1 MKIKLKQFN
10 MACLASV
17 AVLLGACSNSGEVKT
32 DAPAPKA
39 VAKQPVQSV
48 TVAKA
53 DTPVADT
60 AMMWPSDEPEVQ
72 AKAKVVAKVAPKA
85 PVVVRRAPVVVAKVA
100 PRVVAKPVVKAR
112 PYVPPK
118 PIVVK
123 VHQPKPAVVV
133 AKKAPV
139 IRMAQVPQ
147 KPVQRTAYI
156 APKPAAVR
164 QVSYRPQ
171 PARVVSKASYS
182 HYSQAGLTGDFAGN
196 PQAEAF
202 INMMVSRH
210 GFDRNYVTGVLSRA
224 EATTWLKRMAYSDAN
239 PELRKKSGGVP
250 NWTRYRSRFITAKHI
265 NTGTAFWNK
274 HRRTLE
280 RAANQYGV
288 PEEYILGIMGVET
301 IYGGN
306 VGTDRAVDALATMS
320 FMNSRRGKYFASELE
335 SYFLMTRSTGLD
347 PLQPKASY
355 AGALGLPQFM
365 PSNIKKYGVDYDGD
379 GGVNLWTPVD
389 AIGSVANYLNKH
401 GWRRGE
407 IAAIPATRTGGYG
420 YASMRSGFKH
430 KHSLAT
436 LERNGLKP
444 SYPGVSGQVNMVK
457 LNVTGGEEYWIGGN
471 NFYVITRYNHSNH
484 YAMAVHQLAQEIKK
498 RVKPG
503 QVRTPLLEASR
514 DKDLLMRAAGRL
526 L

>member
-1 MKIKLKQFN
+1 MKIKLKHFN

-17 AVLLGACSNSGEVKT
+17 AVLLGACSNGGEIKA
-32 DAPAPKA
+32 DAPAPKVA
-39 VAKQPVQSV
+39 VKAADVASESTITKPANEPEVV
-48 TVAKA
+48 VKAAPKVVAKA
-53 DTPVADT
+53 PV
-60 AMMWPSDEPEVQ
+60 VQ
-72 AKAKVVAKVAPKA
+72 RQAPLKVAKVAPPK
-85 PVVVRRAPVVVAKVA
+85 PVVS
-100 PRVVAKPVVKAR
+100 KPVVKAKA
-112 PYVPPK
+112 YVPPK

-123 VHQPKPAVVV
+123 VHQPKPAVKV
-133 AKKAPV
+133 AKKVQPAPQ
-139 IRMAQVPQ
+139 IRVAQVPR
-147 KPVQRTAYI
+147 KAVQRPAVVT
-156 APKPAAVR
+156 KPAAVR

-171 PARVVSKASYS
+171 PARVTKKASYN
-182 HYSQAGLTGDFAGN
+182 HYSQSTLTGDFAGN
-196 PQAEAF
+196 PQAVAF
-202 INMMVSRH
+202 INMMVNRH

-224 EATTWLKRMAYSDAN
+224 EATKWLKRMAYSDAN
-239 PELRKKSGGVP
+239 PQLRKKSGGAP

-306 VGTDRAVDALATMS
+306 VGTDRAIDALTTMS

-335 SYFLMTRSTGLD
+335 SYLLMTRSTGLD
-347 PLQPKASY
+347 PLKPKASY

-407 IAAIPATRTGGYG
+407 IAAIPAIRTGGNG
-420 YASMRSGFKH
+420 YASLKSGFKH

-436 LERNGLKP
+436 LARRGLKP
-444 SYPGVSGQVNMVK
+444 SYPGVSGPVNMIK
-457 LNVTGGEEYWIGGN
+457 LNVTGGQEYWIGGN
-471 NFYVITRYNHSNH
+471 NFYVITRYNHSTH
-484 YAMAVHQLAQEIKK
+484 YAMAVHELAQEIKK

-503 QVRTPLLEASR
+503 QARTPLLEASR

>member
-17 AVLLGACSNSGEVKT
+17 AVLLGACSNGGEIKA
-32 DAPAPKA
+32 DAPAPKVA
-39 VAKQPVQSV
+39 VK
-48 TVAKA
+48 
-53 DTPVADT
+53 T
-60 AMMWPSDEPEVQ
+60 AAVVSDGTMTWPTDEPE
-72 AKAKVVAKVAPKA
+72 VVAKVAPK
-85 PVVVRRAPVVVAKVA
+85 VVAKVKAPVVKRQAPVKIAKAA
-100 PRVVAKPVVKAR
+100 PRKVVAKPVVKAKA
-112 PYVPPK
+112 YVPPK

-123 VHQPKPAVVV
+123 VHKPKPAVRV
-133 AKKAPV
+133 AKKVQPAPQ
-139 IRMAQVPQ
+139 IRMAQVPR
-147 KPVQRTAYI
+147 KAVQRTAYV

-171 PARVVSKASYS
+171 PARVTKKATYN
-182 HYSQAGLTGDFAGN
+182 HYSQGTLTGDFAGN
-196 PQAEAF
+196 PQAMAF
-202 INMMVSRH
+202 INMMVNRH

-224 EATTWLKRMAYSDAN
+224 EATKWLKRMAYSDAH
-239 PELRKKSGGVP
+239 PELRKKSGGAP
-250 NWTRYRSRFITAKHI
+250 NWTRYRSRFITSKHI

-347 PLQPKASY
+347 PLKPKASY

-389 AIGSVANYLNKH
+389 AIGSVANYLSKH

-407 IAAIPATRTGGYG
+407 IAAIPAIRTGGNG
-420 YASMRSGFKH
+420 YASMKSGFKY

-436 LERNGLKP
+436 LARRGLKP
-444 SYPGVSGQVNMVK
+444 SYNGVSGQVNMIK
-457 LNVTGGEEYWIGGN
+457 LNVTGGQEYWIGGN
-471 NFYVITRYNHSNH
+471 NFYVITRYNHSTH
-484 YAMAVHQLAQEIKK
+484 YAMAVHELAQEIKK
-498 RVKPG
+498 RVKPSR
-503 QVRTPLLEASR
+503 VRTPLLEASR
-514 DKDLLMRAAGRL
+514 DQDLLTRAAGRL